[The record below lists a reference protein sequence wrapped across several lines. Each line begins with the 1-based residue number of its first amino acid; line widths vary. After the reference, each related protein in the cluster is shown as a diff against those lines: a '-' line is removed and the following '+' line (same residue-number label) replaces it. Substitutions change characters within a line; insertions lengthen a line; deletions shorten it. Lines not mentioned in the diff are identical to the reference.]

1 MKFAGSIVIL
11 FLIVSASVAEGAKTK
26 TKAIQPLPRTEVRVP
41 AAVKAKMKDLSA
53 VLQMVSITPLV
64 NDSDEVVG
72 MELNEIS
79 EMDIINVLKAKNGD
93 VIREVRISSKVNG
106 KMTTTTHSI
115 LSVADVM
122 GMYSSLKGASRADV
136 DIKRGKKTVPMSY
149 LLD

>member
-72 MELNEIS
+72 MELLQN
-79 EMDIINVLKAKNGD
+79 LAHFGFAKVTQETQGP
-93 VIREVRISSKVNG
+93 G
-106 KMTTTTHSI
+106 KGEAPNF
-115 LSVADVM
+115 L
-122 GMYSSLKGASRADV
+122 
-136 DIKRGKKTVPMSY
+136 
-149 LLD
+149 